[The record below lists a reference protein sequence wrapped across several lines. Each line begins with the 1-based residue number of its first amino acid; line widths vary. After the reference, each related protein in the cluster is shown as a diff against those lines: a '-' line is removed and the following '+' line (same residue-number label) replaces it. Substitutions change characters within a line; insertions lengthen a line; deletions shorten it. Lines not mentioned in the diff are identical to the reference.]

1 MGVVLTFSN
10 VVAVSP
16 DVTGVV
22 DTNPAVDDVAAPVMR
37 PPEEVLLL
45 FIVLVPSTEVAKDDL
60 DGVDSDSVD
69 VRVVPVVSAS
79 EDWVAEVPVTEGVDE
94 EEDEA
99 ISDVLITS
107 GFVGETDESVA
118 ISVEVAT
125 VEESTEVGGPV
136 AVAFPVVCLTSV
148 LVCVAEN
155 MDVPLVGVRSVDE
168 TTVCVGS

>member
-1 MGVVLTFSN
+1 MDTDGTVGVVFVFSN

-16 DVTGVV
+16 DVIGVV
-22 DTNPAVDDVAAPVMR
+22 DNVAARVVIS
-37 PPEEVLLL
+37 PEEVLLL
-45 FIVLVPSTEVAKDDL
+45 FIVLVASAEVVKIVEDNLA
-60 DGVDSDSVD
+60 GVDSDSVD

-79 EDWVAEVPVTEGVDE
+79 EDWVAKVPVTEGVGE
-94 EEDEA
+94 EEDEV

-118 ISVEVAT
+118 IVV
-125 VEESTEVGGPV
+125 ESTKVDKFV
-136 AVAFPVVCLTSV
+136 VPVVCLTSV

-155 MDVPLVGVRSVDE
+155 MDVPLVGDRSVDV